1 MPPRKK
7 GDSLTEY
14 RRKRDFKTTPEPS
27 GQVAARAPRQLR
39 YVIQKHAASNLHFD
53 LRLELSG
60 VMKSWAVPKGPSL
73 DPSVKRLAMEVED
86 HPIEYNSFEGTIP
99 RGQYGGGTVML
110 WDVGTYGPEK
120 LDGGDPEATVRAGYE
135 KGDLKIVFDGAR
147 LQGSWVLVRMKRPG
161 KPQWLFIKHRDEHAS
176 TDVDT
181 VAETLTS
188 VATGRTMEEI
198 GADESDVWESNREGR
213 GASELRETSDARRA
227 TRGRQEN
234 GSSGPGDAT
243 GPSTPPASRVTRR
256 ALREASPMLATLAG
270 AIPDGPDWTFEP
282 KYDGIR
288 VIALAT
294 LDSVTLLTRNG
305 NDKAAQF
312 PEIVNAVR
320 RLAKARRKP
329 LVLDGEIVALQD
341 GDVARFQPLQS
352 RMHVTNSVAIESHVR
367 DTPAAFI
374 AFDLLLEGDRGLL
387 GEPWSERRARLERVF
402 AGRGVDEERL
412 RLGETEAGDGARML
426 EHARA
431 SGWEGIIAKRID
443 TAYRPGV
450 RSRDWLKIKVVHRQ
464 EFVVGGW
471 TEPRNSRELIGAILL
486 GYHDDGKLVYAGHTG
501 GGFTRDALRDMH
513 RRLARL
519 ERKDSPFFTRPRTN
533 ERAHWVEP
541 EIIAEVKFSEWTND
555 GKLRQPIF
563 LGVRD
568 DKDAS
573 EIVRESVSS
582 EARRSARVGRR
593 ARSDA
598 SAASN
603 PGSTPNGKSR
613 KAEPKPAPASRVT
626 RRASRSSRVLS
637 QLERIEADSGSG
649 TLDLPDGATLKVT
662 SLGKKYFTG
671 PDVTK
676 GAVMRYYVQVANGLL
691 PAIADRPLVLKRM
704 PEGMNGETFFQH
716 KPPAGAPEIMRIA
729 DVQTESGMQPRVMGG
744 GIGTVLA
751 LVQFGVISMDPWH
764 SRIDSLDEPD
774 YAFLDLDPGPRA
786 SFDRVV
792 EVALA
797 VREELESL
805 GLRGVPRTSGSRGVH
820 IALPLPRGMTYDAA
834 LVLAQIVATRVANAN
849 PRMATVERTVKRRAD
864 DAVYVDYLQNM
875 RGKSIASVYSVRAR
889 VGATVATP
897 LDWDEVSPGLDPTIF
912 TVETVPARYAE
923 VGDLWRAGMR
933 KPNTMRA
940 IKRLAGG

>member
-27 GQVAARAPRQLR
+27 GQVAVRAPRKLR
-39 YVIQKHAASNLHFD
+39 YVIQKHAASHLHFD
-53 LRLELSG
+53 LRLELGG

-86 HPIEYNSFEGTIP
+86 HPIEYNAFEGTIP
-99 RGQYGGGTVML
+99 QGQYGGGTVML
-110 WDVGTYGPEK
+110 WDVGTYRPEYE
-120 LDGGDPEATVRAGYE
+120 DGDDPEATIRAGYE

-161 KPQWLFIKHRDEHAS
+161 KPQWLFIKHRDEHA
-176 TDVDT
+176 TTEVDI
-181 VAETLTS
+181 VAETPTS

-198 GADESDVWESNREGR
+198 SADDSNVWESNAKRAKPEGKK
-213 GASELRETSDARRA
+213 RRPA
-227 TRGRQEN
+227 
-234 GSSGPGDAT
+234 GPERAKPAPT
-243 GPSTPPASRVTRR
+243 PSASRIAQR
-256 ALREASPMLATLAG
+256 ASREASPMLATLADS
-270 AIPDGPDWTFEP
+270 IPGGEDWTFEP

-288 VIALAT
+288 VVALAT
-294 LDSVTLLTRNG
+294 LDSVVLLTRNG

-312 PEIVNAVR
+312 PEIVDAVR
-320 RLAKARRKP
+320 RLARARRKP
-329 LVLDGEIVALQD
+329 LVLDGEIVALRD
-341 GDVARFQPLQS
+341 GEVARFQALQA
-352 RMHVTNSVAIESHVR
+352 RMHVTKGSAIESHVR
-367 DTPAAFI
+367 DTPVAFI

-402 AGRGVDEERL
+402 AGRGVDAERL
-412 RLGETEAGDGARML
+412 RLGETDGGDGARML
-426 EHARA
+426 EQARSA
-431 SGWEGIIAKRID
+431 GWEGIIAKRTD
-443 TAYRPGV
+443 APYRPGV
-450 RSRDWLKIKVVHRQ
+450 RSRDWLKIKVEHRQ

-486 GYHDDGKLVYAGHTG
+486 GYHDDGELIYAGHTG
-501 GGFTRDALRDMH
+501 GGFSDEALRDMY
-513 RRLARL
+513 RRLAPL
-519 ERKDSPFFTRPRTN
+519 ERKDSPFSNKPRTN

-541 EIIAEVKFSEWTND
+541 RVIVEVKFNEWTND

-568 DKDAS
+568 DKDSS
-573 EIVRESVSS
+573 EVVRESVTS
-582 EARRSARVGRR
+582 GTRR
-593 ARSDA
+593 ATRVRRPARGAA
-598 SAASN
+598 SAASSADSK
-603 PGSTPNGKSR
+603 PKGKSR
-613 KAEPKPAPASRVT
+613 KAAPSSAPTSRVE
-626 RRASRSSRVLS
+626 RRTPGNSAILG
-637 QLERIEADSGSG
+637 QLERIESESGSG
-649 TLDLPDGATLKVT
+649 TLELPDGATLNVS
-662 SLGKKYFTG
+662 SLGKKYFTD

-676 GAVMRYYVQVANGLL
+676 GAVMRYYVQVADGLL

-704 PEGMNGETFFQH
+704 PDGMKGETFFQH
-716 KPPAGAPEIMRIA
+716 KPPTGAPEIMRIA
-729 DVQTESGMQPRVMGG
+729 DVQTENGKQPRVIGG

-786 SFDRVV
+786 TFDRVV

-834 LVLAQIVATRVANAN
+834 VVLAQIVATRVADAH
-849 PRMATVERTVKRRAD
+849 PRMATVERAVKRRAN

-897 LDWDEVSPGLDPTIF
+897 LDWDEVSPELDPANF
-912 TVETVPARYAE
+912 TVDTVPQRYAE
-923 VGDLWRAGMR
+923 VGDLWRAGMK